1 MVMVPSN
8 NAAAKGGSWFD
19 AVPLLVI
26 PLIVYNFLAFGGKML
41 SSVEGVQAR
50 LVAPAMQIP
59 MPSDAVWA
67 VSWGDLF
74 IVLSLILLFVEII
87 RSTGI
92 GKGAIINHGVSMIV
106 FIACVVQF
114 LLFDVFAT
122 SAFFLLTLM
131 TLLDVVA
138 GFVISIVTARRDFAV
153 GGG

>member
-1 MVMVPSN
+1 MVMVPQN
-8 NAAAKGGSWFD
+8 NPSHQGGGWFD
-19 AVPLLVI
+19 AVPLLVV
-26 PLIVYNFLAFGGKML
+26 PLIVYNVLAFGGRLM
-41 SSVEGVQAR
+41 SSVEGVQSR
-50 LVAPAMQIP
+50 LVSAAFRVP
-59 MPSDAVWA
+59 MPSDTVWA

-74 IVLSLILLFVEII
+74 IVLALLLLFVEIL
-87 RSTGI
+87 RSTSS
-92 GKGAIINHGVSMIV
+92 GKSAIINHAISMIV
-106 FIACVVQF
+106 FIACVVEF